1 MYNSAQK
8 ATVDSREVCV
18 GSRLIASAFLLLV
31 FCFPALAQMPGGMPQ
46 PQQPPAQPNISGG
59 PAMTNGDDPAA
70 RMNEELVKR
79 AEKERVEQ
87 LKLDTDKLL
96 KLSVE
101 LKSYV
106 DKTDT
111 NVLSLDVMKKA
122 EEIEKLA
129 KSVHD
134 KMRGPN

>member
-1 MYNSAQK
+1 
-8 ATVDSREVCV
+8 
-18 GSRLIASAFLLLV
+18 
-31 FCFPALAQMPGGMPQ
+31 MPGVDPSAPMG
-46 PQQPPAQPNISGG
+46 
-59 PAMTNGDDPAA
+59 NGEDATTQMREDLA
-70 RMNEELVKR
+70 KK
-79 AEKERVEQ
+79 AEKERVDQ
-87 LKLDTDKLL
+87 LRLDTDRLL

-101 LKSYV
+101 LKTYV
-106 DKTDT
+106 DKTNN

>member
-1 MYNSAQK
+1 M
-8 ATVDSREVCV
+8 
-18 GSRLIASAFLLLV
+18 GSRLLACTFLLITLSL
-31 FCFPALAQMPGGMPQ
+31 PGLAQMPGAQPQRQPPLQPRSDLGMPMNSEED
-46 PQQPPAQPNISGG
+46 A
-59 PAMTNGDDPAA
+59 TA
-70 RMNEELVKR
+70 RMNEELGKK
-79 AEKERVEQ
+79 AEVERVEQ
-87 LKLDTDKLL
+87 LKSDTDRLL

-106 DKTDT
+106 DKTNT

>member
-1 MYNSAQK
+1 
-8 ATVDSREVCV
+8 V
-18 GSRLIASAFLLLV
+18 GSRLIGCMFLLLV
-31 FCFPALAQMPGGMPQ
+31 FSFPAFAQTPGGMPP
-46 PQQPPAQPNISGG
+46 PQEPPAQPNINGGG
-59 PAMTNGDDPAA
+59 PALTNGDDPAA
-70 RMNEELVKR
+70 ARMNEDMEKR

-111 NVLSLDVMKKA
+111 NILSLDVMKKA